1 MKLAPFKGGHRHIAN
16 KYGQFYVLLVIV
28 LLLGVLPLPLGDSR
42 YAIHLTIMA
51 MIWSVV
57 ASSWDLLLGYAGI
70 FSIGQVAI
78 FTCGA
83 YGSAMLTMH
92 LHVSS
97 WLGMAMGALVAG
109 VIGILIGLPC
119 LRLKGIYVA
128 LLTLA
133 FFEALGP
140 LLTVG
145 RSLGTGGKGGLFP
158 IPPLTIG
165 SFHFSSDNLLPWY
178 YVALA
183 IFSGCLYALLR
194 VIHSSFGLAFT
205 ALRDAEPLAESLG
218 VNRYAVELAVTGFSS
233 AMAGLAGGFYAHY
246 VSMISPRILGL
257 DTFLF
262 LLIMIIVGGVGR
274 FPGSVLGAFTITFLD
289 DLLRQFETYRLLIL
303 GGLLVLLIIM
313 MPGGLMGLA
322 DSCAHRWVGWKRA
335 KQRVEAENAALKEE
349 QA

>member
-1 MKLAPFKGGHRHIAN
+1 MKFASLKSGYQPRTLLIATLVLA
-16 KYGQFYVLLVIV
+16 L
-28 LLLGVLPLPLGDSR
+28 LPLLIGGSR
-42 YAIHLTIMA
+42 YTLHLAIMA

-83 YGSAMLTMH
+83 YGSAMLSMH
-92 LHVSS
+92 LHVSP
-97 WLGMAMGALVAG
+97 WLGMVTGALVAG
-109 VIGILIGLPC
+109 VIGVLIGLPC

-145 RSLGTGGKGGLFP
+145 RSIGTGGKGGLFP
-158 IPPLTIG
+158 IPPLSMG
-165 SFHFSSDNLLPWY
+165 SCHFSSDNLLPWY
-178 YVALA
+178 YVALVM
-183 IFSGCLYALLR
+183 FSGCLYALLR
-194 VIHSSFGLAFT
+194 LIHSSFGLAFT
-205 ALRDAEPLAESLG
+205 ALRDAEALAESLG
-218 VNRYAVELAVTGFSS
+218 VNRYAVELMVTGFSS
-233 AMAGLAGGFYAHY
+233 LMAGLAGAFYAHY

-262 LLIMIIVGGVGR
+262 LLIMIIVGGVGH
-274 FPGSVLGAFTITFLD
+274 FPGSVLGAFAITFLD
-289 DLLRQFETYRLLIL
+289 DFLRQFEAYRLLIL
-303 GGLLVLLIIM
+303 GGLLVLLIIL
-313 MPGGLMGLA
+313 MPRGLMGFV
-322 DSCAHRWVGWKRA
+322 DSYVSCLSKRIKHRVRA
-335 KQRVEAENAALKEE
+335 KNVALKEE